1 MLIVPRLR
9 LLVPV
14 ASATLLGCIPLPAG
28 ADAPPAGAWPGAAL
42 EAPADAR
49 PGLASDLA
57 PLSAPV
63 TVPVAGSDRRY
74 PHVWVSPGIY
84 SLHFDSSKGLRND
97 NVGASV
103 QLDLAP
109 EHGFLAGTYINSN
122 RARTHYGAYA
132 WRPLQWRFDR
142 VDVGLGAAI
151 GAFDGYPNYRNGGWF
166 MAPLPVAS
174 IEGRYLGA
182 NLIFIPTIANRLDG
196 ALGIQVR
203 LRVW

>member
-1 MLIVPRLR
+1 MKKRLWQT
-9 LLVPV
+9 LAGL
-14 ASATLLGCIPLPAG
+14 ALLGATAFPLAATADPEPADLRSPG
-28 ADAPPAGAWPGAAL
+28 PARSDPAPAPPP
-42 EAPADAR
+42 
-49 PGLASDLA
+49 
-57 PLSAPV
+57 SAPS
-63 TVPVAGSDRRY
+63 TGGDAW
-74 PHVWVSPGIY
+74 PHVWLSPGIY
-84 SLHFDSSKGLRND
+84 SWHFDTSKGLRND

-132 WRPLQWRFDR
+132 WRPLQWRFDG

-151 GAFDGYPNYRNGGWF
+151 GAFDGYPNYRHGGWF
-166 MAPLPVAS
+166 VAPLPVAS

-182 NLIFIPTIANRLDG
+182 NLVFIPTIANRLDG